1 MELEIEIEKSEGDNR
16 LFTGKFIL
24 AVVILFGICMCSNIV
39 LSVLTIFAKNLT
51 GLDTYAGLMT
61 SVFTLAALSVRFVAG
76 FLLDKFNCKKV
87 VLIGVGMMIGA
98 AVLFIGCNTIFQAI
112 IYRAIQGVGFGIAS
126 TGASTYV
133 TKITNPNRLLEG
145 VGYAAIANSLT
156 GVIGPSIAFML
167 IGSNYDNFT
176 LLFIVATV
184 MAIGTFGLMLLG
196 KDVEMTKVEKSVDGQ
211 GKIVWGLLALPIVI
225 LFLNCLTQSAITSF
239 VSLYAISLGF
249 AQAGLF
255 FSVNAIGMIASR
267 FFMNRLVSRF
277 GQFRML
283 LMNSAV
289 FFTSIFLVS
298 MVQNNWQLVLLAIP
312 SGFAMGSV
320 APIINTYL
328 IKNMPK
334 HKSGIANATYYA
346 SMDIAYAIGSL
357 MWGAVA
363 MYISYRQVFF
373 IAAMIQIACMIL
385 SVAQTRLYK
394 SN

>member
-1 MELEIEIEKSEGDNR
+1 MELEIEIEDQKGR

-87 VLIGVGMMIGA
+87 VLIGIGMMIA
-98 AVLFIGCNTIFQAI
+98 AAGLFIGCNSIFQAI

-167 IGSNYDNFT
+167 IGSNYDNFK
-176 LLFIVATV
+176 LLFVVATI
-184 MAIGTFGLMLLG
+184 MAVGTFVLMLLG
-196 KDVEMTKVEKSVDGQ
+196 KDVEITKSANRTEGQ
-211 GKIVWGLLALPIVI
+211 GKIVWGLLALPIII

-249 AQAGLF
+249 AQAGMF

-277 GQFRML
+277 GQFKML
-283 LMNSAV
+283 LLNSAV
-289 FFTSIFLVS
+289 FFTSIYLVS
-298 MVQNNWQLVLLAIP
+298 QVQSNWQLILLAIP

-328 IKNMPK
+328 IKNMPM

-346 SMDIAYAIGSL
+346 SMDIAYAIGSIL
-357 MWGAVA
+357 WGVVA

-373 IAAMIQIACMIL
+373 IAAMIQIVCMIL

-394 SN
+394 LN